1 MNSGLTE
8 GGRFPVIMRLLAL
21 LLLIT
26 FLSACTRT
34 VQRKPVEVREFQVDW
49 EKLDTRRVI
58 INGMVIEGIVLTP
71 AQWPL
76 EASLKRLFQLD
87 FVGVI
92 KDFDLSFTPSR
103 LHHDLLKDLFDQGF
117 LPAYVRV
124 TNGGESALSF
134 HPDMVTVRADEETL
148 FYTAPLELLP
158 NYFKKIDWEKTSFT
172 IVIAALYVLIV
183 LASAKEGHAPRLPGE
198 IVEATMRVSIQSD
211 MKRPIAVQ
219 QVQPL
224 SKLNKGILQPKV
236 LAPGESQEGF
246 IFFIVDKIVPDWSR
260 THLDAG

>member
-1 MNSGLTE
+1 MKSGLNK
-8 GGRFPVIMRLLAL
+8 GGRFPAALRVLAM

-26 FLSACTRT
+26 FIFSCTRT
-34 VQRKPVEVREFQVDW
+34 VQRKPLEVREFQVDW
-49 EKLDTRRVI
+49 ENLNARRVI
-58 INGMVIEGIVLTP
+58 INGMVIEGMVLTP

-92 KDFDLSFTPSR
+92 KDFDLSFTPSSLR
-103 LHHDLLKDLFDQGF
+103 HDLLKDLFDKGF

-134 HPDMVTVRADEETL
+134 HPDMVVVRADEETL
-148 FYTAPLELLP
+148 FYAAPLELLP
-158 NYFKKIDWEKTSFT
+158 DYFKKIDWERTSLT
-172 IVIAALYVLIV
+172 IFIAALYVLIV
-183 LASAKEGHAPRLPGE
+183 LASAKEGRAPRLPGE

-211 MKRPIAVQ
+211 MQAPVPPSP
-219 QVQPL
+219 VQP
-224 SKLNKGILQPKV
+224 SSGLNKGILQPKV
-236 LAPGESQEGF
+236 LAPGEKQEGF
-246 IFFIVDKIVPDWSR
+246 IFFIVDQTVPDWSR